1 METLENLIEEIIDDL
16 TVELSGEAGFSAKIL
31 EQKVR
36 NATREVMLHR
46 NYGATSMDDTAIAA
60 DMQRFYSIIRNVA
73 LFDYNMV
80 GAEFQEIH
88 TENGV
93 TRNYPDRDR
102 LFLGVV
108 PFAKVVV

>member
-46 NYGATSMDDTAIAA
+46 NYRATMDDTAIAA
-60 DMQRFYSIIRNVA
+60 DMQKYYSIIRNVA
-73 LFDYNMV
+73 LFDYNMT

-102 LFLGVV
+102 LFLGVI